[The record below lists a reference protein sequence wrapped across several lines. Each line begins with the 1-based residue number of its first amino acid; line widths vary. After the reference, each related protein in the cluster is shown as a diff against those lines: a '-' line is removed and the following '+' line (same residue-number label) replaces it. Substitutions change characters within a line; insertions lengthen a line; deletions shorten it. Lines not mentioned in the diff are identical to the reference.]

1 MQLVR
6 LKRRLAEIKEIL
18 DRQAAKDP
26 VTTTLTERELDDLIK
41 KTDEAIDAA
50 EKIGLGHHAIV
61 EVLNRI

>member
-50 EKIGLGHHAIV
+50 GVIDVGHKAIV
-61 EVLNRI
+61 DVLNRI